1 MRIRPSLVLL
11 ATTALAATTLV
22 SAQTPVVSGG
32 GAPASDLIRTT
43 VAVLDQTTGLAPRGL
58 TGGDFEL
65 LVDGVPTPIQKVS
78 DRPEP
83 LRLAILIDLSR
94 SANLRTSGVAA
105 LLARALDRVLFSTM
119 GPDDRVLVGALGSR
133 MVLSKFSG
141 DRVQLVYDVD
151 ETIRRPE
158 GELYGPSPLWD
169 QVDEVSRN
177 MADAP
182 GRKAVLLLSDGRATG
197 NRLGV
202 GAVALRAAMAD
213 VTISAIGQASSMTI
227 RQDEMTMVRISPD
240 SGLRALAL
248 TSGGIFISGALA
260 TLRVGA
266 DVPSFDPAPQLARVI
281 SHLREAYV
289 LEFAPAVRDGNMHP
303 IEVRMKAANQ
313 TAATRRFY
321 RAPAKAGPPGR
332 PVE

>member
-1 MRIRPSLVLL
+1 MRPSAIVW
-11 ATTALAATTLV
+11 ATAALAATTLI
-22 SAQTPVVSGG
+22 SAQTPATRG
-32 GAPASDLIRTT
+32 GAQVPDIIRT
-43 VAVLDQTTGLAPRGL
+43 AVSVMDSTTGVAPRGL
-58 TGGDFEL
+58 TTDDFQL
-65 LVDGVPTPIQKVS
+65 FVDGVPTPILKVS

-119 GPDDRVLVGALGSR
+119 GPEDRVQIGALGSR
-133 MVLSKFSG
+133 LVLSKLSG

-151 ETIRRPE
+151 EVIRRPE

-169 QVDEVSRN
+169 QVDEVCRN

-197 NRLGV
+197 NRVGV

-240 SGLRALAL
+240 SGLRTLAM
-248 TSGGIFISGALA
+248 TSGGIFVSGALA

-266 DVPSFDPAPQLARVI
+266 EVPSFDPSPELARVI

-289 LEFAPAVRDGNMHP
+289 LEFAPAERDGNVHP
-303 IEVRMKAANQ
+303 IEVRMKAANL
-313 TAATRRFY
+313 TAATRRYY
-321 RAPAKAGPPGR
+321 REFAR
-332 PVE
+332 